1 MRIIFFVNTAWYFN
15 LHWIERVNKLV
26 DDGHEVHLVTS
37 LNDEKTRNAIEHQ
50 GIKCWHLDIDRFS
63 LNLLSNLKVLFGF
76 YALISQIKPDLIHT
90 ITIKPNIIGGMI
102 SRLKGVP
109 QIISIVGLGRAFQD
123 DGKLKKIGAI
133 LYKAVLYKNEKVRM
147 IFEHN
152 ADKEF
157 FQRLSSIKNND
168 LYVINGAGVNTDKF
182 FYKPEVVGKETKILF
197 ASRLLKSKG
206 LEIVVDSIRELKKE
220 GVNVELM
227 VAGIVDNDDPDHIP
241 LNQLY
246 EWQREKLINW
256 LGTRDDINL
265 LLQECN
271 IMILPTKYA
280 EGIPRIILEACSVGR
295 ACIVGNMPGCQS
307 IITNGVNGMILESHN
322 TDDLCMKIKYL
333 HDNPEVRREFGINSA
348 KKIRE
353 FFSTEIVVNETLKV
367 YQSVILDKKYN

>member
-37 LNDEKTRNAIEHQ
+37 LNDEKTRNAIEQQ

>member
-15 LHWIERVNKLV
+15 LHWIERVNKLL
-26 DDGHEVHLVTS
+26 DDGYEVHLVTS
-37 LNDEKTRNAIEHQ
+37 LNDERIRKIIEQQ
-50 GIKCWHLDIDRFS
+50 GVKCWHLDIDRFS
-63 LNLLSNLKVLFGF
+63 LNLISNLKVLYGF
-76 YALISQIKPDLIHT
+76 YILLNKIKPDLIHT
-90 ITIKPNIIGGMI
+90 ITIKPNIIGGI
-102 SRLKGVP
+102 IARLKGIP
-109 QIISIVGLGRAFQD
+109 QIISIVGLGRAFQKD
-123 DGKLKKIGAI
+123 DKLKKIGAFLYKAI
-133 LYKAVLYKNEKVRM
+133 LYKNDRVRM

-152 ADKEF
+152 ADKLF
-157 FQRLSSIKNND
+157 FKTFSSIKDSD

-182 FYKPEVVGKETKILF
+182 FYKPEIVGQRTKILF

-206 LEIVVDSIRELKKE
+206 LEIVVESIRNLKKN
-220 GVNVELM
+220 GINVELM

-241 LNQLY
+241 LDQLY
-246 EWQREKLINW
+246 NWQNENLIQW
-256 LGTRDDINL
+256 LGTRDDIEI

-307 IITNGVNGMILESHN
+307 IITNGVNGIILESHN
-322 TDDLCMKIKYL
+322 ANDLCNEIKFL
-333 HDNPEVRREFGINSA
+333 HENPEIRKEFGINSA

-367 YQSVILDKKYN
+367 YQSVIIDKK